1 MVRVDGL
8 PDQFRC
14 SFRAEWRQSASKL
27 AAVFR
32 KVGSRMSVLTSIHG
46 TSFAL
51 ETPFELE
58 LRF

>member
-32 KVGSRMSVLTSIHG
+32 KVGSRIHG